1 MVEWTFLTKH
11 AQALLCISHDPGIRL
26 LDIAAAL
33 AITERRAFGIV
44 SDLADAGYVIKVKDG
59 RRNRYEVQTHLLLP
73 DGNVRKKTVG
83 ELLELLG
90 PNSNKIAPGRGLR

>member
-1 MVEWTFLTKH
+1 MAEWTFLTKH
-11 AQALLCISHDPGIRL
+11 AQALLCISHDPGMRL

-33 AITERRAFGIV
+33 AVTERRAFGIV
-44 SDLADAGYVIKVKDG
+44 SDLTDAGYVLKRKDG

-73 DGNVRKKTVG
+73 DGNVRKQTVG

-90 PNSNKIAPGRGLR
+90 HHSKKTRRRATR